1 LTFQTKN
8 RSQSRNSTNLV
19 FFISVAFA
27 LIPANFITIIIK
39 ERELNTK
46 HLQIISGITTSSYWI
61 SNFIF
66 EFLKYFFTGG
76 ICLILIVAFGVYEDN
91 LILLV
96 FLYGLS
102 MVSFTYIMS
111 FLFKTESTA
120 QNFVILINFFFGAL
134 GGTVILVLRIIPD
147 TIEIGK
153 SLAYLFR
160 FIPSFAFS
168 YGYNQLLSIDL
179 LASIDSPLTFMLTEK
194 DPLSFDY
201 AGMDALYLGLSF
213 ILYTIILIF
222 LEMSRNFG
230 YNGKKKNME
239 KAQNI
244 NDSVVMKE
252 IEKAEKDEL
261 LGITILFIFLIF

>member
-1 LTFQTKN
+1 MTFKLKNQSQT
-8 RSQSRNSTNLV
+8 RNSSNLV

-46 HLQIISGITTSSYWI
+46 HLQIISGITVSSYWI

-66 EFLKYFFTGG
+66 ELLKYFFTGG
-76 ICLILIVAFGVYEDN
+76 ICILFIVAFDTYVEH
-91 LILLV
+91 LVLLV

-147 TIEIGK
+147 TVSIGK
-153 SLAYLFR
+153 FLAFPFRLF
-160 FIPSFAFS
+160 PSFAFS
-168 YGYNQLLSIDL
+168 YGYNQLLSINL
-179 LASIDSPLTFMLTEK
+179 LMAGDYPDTFMLMEP
-194 DPLSFDY
+194 DALSMDY
-201 AGMDALYLGLSF
+201 AGSDILFLGLGF
-213 ILYTIILIF
+213 IIYTIILIVM
-222 LEMSRNFG
+222 EMSRSFG
-230 YNGKKKNME
+230 YNGKKKNTE

-244 NDSVVMKE
+244 NDSMVMKE
-252 IEKAEKDEL
+252 IERADKDEL
-261 LGITILFIFLIF
+261 LGKI